1 MNKFLSLR
9 NVISLYAFIL
19 IVWGF
24 YRFLFKL
31 PEAIEEVVLKPLLWL
46 VPLILVLRRE
56 KATLGSVGWTTQN
69 LFKSVY
75 LAIGL
80 GILFAAEG
88 AVVNSIKYGGSFNF
102 IQIPAGAALL
112 GALGLSLVTALSE
125 ETVFRGFIFNR
136 LWKAF
141 QGEWSANLLTSSGWA
156 LIHLPV
162 TVFVLKYD
170 VAQAVSFLFLTFLFG
185 VASAF
190 VFART
195 GNVFSSVLLHVF
207 WEWPIIL
214 FR

>member
-1 MNKFLSLR
+1 
-9 NVISLYAFIL
+9 
-19 IVWGF
+19 
-24 YRFLFKL
+24 
-31 PEAIEEVVLKPLLWL
+31 
-46 VPLILVLRRE
+46 
-56 KATLGSVGWTTQN
+56 
-69 LFKSVY
+69 
-75 LAIGL
+75 
-80 GILFAAEG
+80 
-88 AVVNSIKYGGSFNF
+88 
-102 IQIPAGAALL
+102 
-112 GALGLSLVTALSE
+112 ALSE

>member
-31 PEAIEEVVLKPLLWL
+31 PDVVEEVVLKPILWL
-46 VPLILVLRRE
+46 VPLLLVLRRE
-56 KATLGSVGWTTQN
+56 KQTLSSVGWTTQN

-80 GILFAAEG
+80 GVLFAAEG

-102 IQIPAGAALL
+102 IQIPGGGALL
-112 GALGLSLVTALSE
+112 GALGLSLVTAFSE

-136 LWKAF
+136 LWKALHR
-141 QGEWSANLLTSSGWA
+141 EWDANLLTSCGWA

-170 VAQAVSFLFLTFLFG
+170 VVQAVSFLFLTFLFG

-195 GNVFSSVLLHVF
+195 GNIFSSVLLHVF